1 MMQKEVTKRC
11 IFPGN
16 ECRMKTNQLDGTA
29 NVKAEGDP
37 ENKQKQNK
45 TDRKWSSKKKMTE
58 RLEGCGQ
65 TR

>member
-1 MMQKEVTKRC
+1 MMQKEVAKVH

-16 ECRMKTNQLDGTA
+16 ECRKMTNQLDGRA
-29 NVKAEGDP
+29 NVKAEGDS
-37 ENKQKQNK
+37 EKKNGKKK
-45 TDRKWSSKKKMTE
+45 TDSKWSSKKKMTE